1 MVYATAFFA
10 VNYASLK
17 CDTTTALNMSRYKD
31 VARAG
36 ANVINKFQHGEL
48 LQSEIKHSDWM
59 SQVT

>member
-10 VNYASLK
+10 ANYASLK

-36 ANVINKFQHGEL
+36 ANVINKFQHRAEAL
-48 LQSEIKHSDWM
+48 VL
-59 SQVT
+59 